1 MWFREVKVTESSE
14 SVLAGT
20 KRPPFRMVV
29 RATDANGSRMDIRP
43 AVSEEFVVVTKRTKN
58 LKKQE
63 IPSLDDPISKLN
75 HIGKETVKK
84 LNEIKASADEMNLD
98 LKLPR
103 ELWRYAWLLESNQ
116 VNQECKHG
124 VKERSNGMYCLCIQH
139 ATESSASNCARVAYA
154 LLNVASGFHTFPK
167 QCVAVNEPYTLA
179 FVRARFVLVC

>member
-1 MWFREVKVTESSE
+1 
-14 SVLAGT
+14 
-20 KRPPFRMVV
+20 MVV
-29 RATDANGSRMDIRP
+29 RAVKGSGTRLNIRP

-103 ELWRYAWLLESNQ
+103 ELWRYSWPSSSFWPLFAFYAVST
-116 VNQECKHG
+116 
-124 VKERSNGMYCLCIQH
+124 
-139 ATESSASNCARVAYA
+139 ATGIAPRQDV
-154 LLNVASGFHTFPK
+154 
-167 QCVAVNEPYTLA
+167 
-179 FVRARFVLVC
+179 

>member
-1 MWFREVKVTESSE
+1 MPYREVKVTESSE

-29 RATDANGSRMDIRP
+29 RATDANGSRLDLRP

-103 ELWRYAWLLESNQ
+103 ELWRCSFFFICLVTRCHCHQQICS
-116 VNQECKHG
+116 
-124 VKERSNGMYCLCIQH
+124 RGMYSCCELLANVMPPSEDRCKIVCHIAKLC
-139 ATESSASNCARVAYA
+139 SM
-154 LLNVASGFHTFPK
+154 
-167 QCVAVNEPYTLA
+167 
-179 FVRARFVLVC
+179 

>member
-1 MWFREVKVTESSE
+1 MKVTESSE

-29 RATDANGSRMDIRP
+29 RAVGPDGTRLNIRP

-98 LKLPR
+98 LKLPQ
-103 ELWRYAWLLESNQ
+103 ELWRYCPCCCPGPAA
-116 VNQECKHG
+116 VTA
-124 VKERSNGMYCLCIQH
+124 
-139 ATESSASNCARVAYA
+139 ATYPSAGNAKCQFY
-154 LLNVASGFHTFPK
+154 
-167 QCVAVNEPYTLA
+167 Q
-179 FVRARFVLVC
+179 

>member
-1 MWFREVKVTESSE
+1 MELAAQICIRPCQYRVADQLYIVCREVKVTESSE

-29 RATDANGSRMDIRP
+29 RAVKSNGSRLNIRP

-103 ELWRYAWLLESNQ
+103 ELWR
-116 VNQECKHG
+116 
-124 VKERSNGMYCLCIQH
+124 
-139 ATESSASNCARVAYA
+139 
-154 LLNVASGFHTFPK
+154 
-167 QCVAVNEPYTLA
+167 
-179 FVRARFVLVC
+179 

>member
-1 MWFREVKVTESSE
+1 MTESSE

-29 RATDANGSRMDIRP
+29 RAISGDGTRLNIRP

-103 ELWRYAWLLESNQ
+103 ELWRCVLLLLLPAPSPQLFFIFFPVSLFIFSLLGGSGLCWCQ
-116 VNQECKHG
+116 V
-124 VKERSNGMYCLCIQH
+124 
-139 ATESSASNCARVAYA
+139 
-154 LLNVASGFHTFPK
+154 LL
-167 QCVAVNEPYTLA
+167 
-179 FVRARFVLVC
+179 VLDL

>member
-1 MWFREVKVTESSE
+1 MTESSESVLAGTKRPPFRMVIKAVKGNLRYLHLELAVLSCMPHCHQLYTVCREVKVTESSE

-29 RATDANGSRMDIRP
+29 RAVKGNGSRLNIRP

-84 LNEIKASADEMNLD
+84 LNEIKASADEMSLD

-103 ELWRYAWLLESNQ
+103 ELWR
-116 VNQECKHG
+116 
-124 VKERSNGMYCLCIQH
+124 
-139 ATESSASNCARVAYA
+139 
-154 LLNVASGFHTFPK
+154 
-167 QCVAVNEPYTLA
+167 
-179 FVRARFVLVC
+179 

>member
-1 MWFREVKVTESSE
+1 MVLLLAVILIEWEQPTAVSILVVRCATRCSLFQYSNDRPEQCCNKQCFVYREVKVTESSE

-29 RATDANGSRMDIRP
+29 RAVSPNGSRLNVRA
-43 AVSEEFVVVTKRTKN
+43 AVSEEFVVVTTRTKN

-103 ELWRYAWLLESNQ
+103 ELWR
-116 VNQECKHG
+116 
-124 VKERSNGMYCLCIQH
+124 
-139 ATESSASNCARVAYA
+139 
-154 LLNVASGFHTFPK
+154 
-167 QCVAVNEPYTLA
+167 
-179 FVRARFVLVC
+179 

>member
-1 MWFREVKVTESSE
+1 MSPKASSFCWLQNNTHTSVLHYKKAVNLLRGLTLDSLHCREVKVTESSE

-29 RATDANGSRMDIRP
+29 RAVNGDGTRLNIRP

-103 ELWRYAWLLESNQ
+103 ELSR
-116 VNQECKHG
+116 
-124 VKERSNGMYCLCIQH
+124 
-139 ATESSASNCARVAYA
+139 
-154 LLNVASGFHTFPK
+154 
-167 QCVAVNEPYTLA
+167 
-179 FVRARFVLVC
+179 